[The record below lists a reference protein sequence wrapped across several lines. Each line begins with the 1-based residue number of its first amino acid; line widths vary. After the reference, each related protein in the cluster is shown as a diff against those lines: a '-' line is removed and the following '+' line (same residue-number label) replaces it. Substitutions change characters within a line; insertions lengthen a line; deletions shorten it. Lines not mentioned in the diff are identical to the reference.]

1 MKEKST
7 ILIVDDSELNR
18 AILIDILGDD
28 YQFIEAENGAQAI
41 DLLRNRAD
49 IDLLLLDMVMPE
61 MNGFDVLTAMNSN
74 RQIEDIPVVMIS
86 SENGIEQVE
95 RAYDLGVT
103 DYINRPFDGAVVRRR
118 VVNTLMLFA
127 KQKHLMQLVEE
138 QIYEKEKSNNLMIN
152 IFSHIVEF
160 RNGESGQHVLHIR
173 TITEILLSCLVQKT
187 DRYPLTQADI
197 QLIGTASALHD
208 IGKVSIPDEIINK
221 PGRLTKEE
229 FEVMKSHTTIGAA
242 ILRDLPFSADEPLLK
257 TAYEIAR
264 WHHERYDGRGYP
276 DGLSGEDIPI
286 AAQVVSVADVY
297 DALTSVRC
305 YKPAYDHETALQM
318 ILNGECGTFNP
329 LLLECLLD
337 VAPELKKRLLSSD
350 ESTDYMARA
359 HRVSTEALLKES
371 IPQMDRSVQALENE
385 RAKTEFFA
393 QQTSAIQ
400 FDYDTV
406 THTITVTDRTGLLP
420 FTSKLFDMK
429 AEEKFPLLS
438 EMDNRRVSEALRS
451 TTPAKPE
458 ARLRVM
464 LRVPEHNIER
474 ICKMKARALW
484 SHDDKPEYLG
494 AVGMFSAPQEA
505 LVLPNTALPDSG
517 SITGAEAY
525 EAVTSLKR
533 IFDLVR
539 LVDPTTSTVLTLDET
554 GRFTGESY
562 PCFSLWERGEKCEN
576 CISYRCM
583 QEKNRLTKLEITESC
598 AYQIV
603 SEYLNVDGREC
614 VLELGSKISDGVW
627 MTSAGKQFRLD
638 GACGQDFYLDPVTG
652 AYSRRY
658 LEDQQPELE
667 KGEALAVIDV
677 DHFKQIND
685 THGHLAGDAVLR
697 HVALVI
703 LDCVKPT
710 DTLIRYGGDEFL
722 LVLSQI
728 PPEKF
733 RVTLDK
739 IRAAINETPVP
750 HYPDIHPTVSI
761 GGVYQA
767 HPLAAAIHRADQL
780 MYWAKRKRND
790 VQT

>member
-1 MKEKST
+1 M
-7 ILIVDDSELNR
+7 
-18 AILIDILGDD
+18 
-28 YQFIEAENGAQAI
+28 
-41 DLLRNRAD
+41 
-49 IDLLLLDMVMPE
+49 
-61 MNGFDVLTAMNSN
+61 
-74 RQIEDIPVVMIS
+74 
-86 SENGIEQVE
+86 
-95 RAYDLGVT
+95 
-103 DYINRPFDGAVVRRR
+103 
-118 VVNTLMLFA
+118 
-127 KQKHLMQLVEE
+127 
-138 QIYEKEKSNNLMIN
+138 
-152 IFSHIVEF
+152 
-160 RNGESGQHVLHIR
+160 
-173 TITEILLSCLVQKT
+173 
-187 DRYPLTQADI
+187 
-197 QLIGTASALHD
+197 
-208 IGKVSIPDEIINK
+208 
-221 PGRLTKEE
+221 
-229 FEVMKSHTTIGAA
+229 
-242 ILRDLPFSADEPLLK
+242 
-257 TAYEIAR
+257 
-264 WHHERYDGRGYP
+264 
-276 DGLSGEDIPI
+276 
-286 AAQVVSVADVY
+286 
-297 DALTSVRC
+297 
-305 YKPAYDHETALQM
+305 
-318 ILNGECGTFNP
+318 
-329 LLLECLLD
+329 
-337 VAPELKKRLLSSD
+337 
-350 ESTDYMARA
+350 
-359 HRVSTEALLKES
+359 
-371 IPQMDRSVQALENE
+371 
-385 RAKTEFFA
+385 
-393 QQTSAIQ
+393 
-400 FDYDTV
+400 
-406 THTITVTDRTGLLP
+406 
-420 FTSKLFDMK
+420 
-429 AEEKFPLLS
+429 
-438 EMDNRRVSEALRS
+438 
-451 TTPAKPE
+451 
-458 ARLRVM
+458 
-464 LRVPEHNIER
+464 
-474 ICKMKARALW
+474 
-484 SHDDKPEYLG
+484 
-494 AVGMFSAPQEA
+494 
-505 LVLPNTALPDSG
+505 ALPDSG

-638 GACGQDFYLDPVTG
+638 GAYGQDFYLDPVTG

-739 IRAAINETPVP
+739 IRAAINETPIP

>member
-1 MKEKST
+1 MKVKST

-28 YQFIEAENGAQAI
+28 YNFIEAENGAQAI
-41 DLLRNRAD
+41 DVLRNRAD

-74 RQIEDIPVVMIS
+74 HQIEDIPVVMIS
-86 SENGIEQVE
+86 SENGIEQIE

-103 DYINRPFDGAVVRRR
+103 DYINRPFDRMVVRRR
-118 VVNTLMLFA
+118 VVNTLMLSA
-127 KQKHLMQLVEE
+127 KQKRLMQLVAE

-160 RNGESGQHVLHIR
+160 RNGESGLHVLHIR
-173 TITEILLSCLVQKT
+173 TITEILLTRLVQKT

-197 QLIGTASALHD
+197 QLISTASALHD

-221 PGRLTKEE
+221 PGKLTKEE

-242 ILRDLPFSADEPLLK
+242 ILRDLPFPSDEPLLK
-257 TAYEIAR
+257 SAYEIAR

-305 YKPAYDHETALQM
+305 YKPAYDHETALKM
-318 ILNGECGTFNP
+318 IVNGECGTFNP

-350 ESTDYMARA
+350 EGTDYMAQTKS
-359 HRVSTEALLKES
+359 VSAEALLKES
-371 IPQMDRSVQALENE
+371 VPQMDRSVQALESE

-400 FDYDTV
+400 FDYDAV
-406 THTITVTDRTGLLP
+406 THTISVTDRTGVLP

-429 AEEKFPLLS
+429 DFEKFPLLS
-438 EMDNRRVSEALRS
+438 VLDNRRVSEVLRS
-451 TTPAKPE
+451 TTPDKPE
-458 ARLRVM
+458 ARLRLM
-464 LRVPEHNIER
+464 LHVPEKNIER
-474 ICKMKARALW
+474 ICEMKARTLW
-484 SHDDKPEYLG
+484 SHDDTPELIG
-494 AVGMFSAPQEA
+494 AVGMFVAPQEE
-505 LVLPNTALPDSG
+505 LVLPNTVLPDTG
-517 SITGAEAY
+517 IVTGAA
-525 EAVTSLKR
+525 ARDAIISMKR

-539 LVDPTTSTVLTLDET
+539 LVDPSTSSILSLDENGKFAEAT
-554 GRFTGESY
+554 Y
-562 PCFSLWERGEKCEN
+562 PCFSIWERGEKCEN
-576 CISYRCM
+576 CISSRCL
-583 QEKNRLTKLEITESC
+583 QEKNRLTKLEITDSC

-603 SEYLNVDGREC
+603 SKYLNVDGREC
-614 VLELGSKISDGVW
+614 VLELGSRISDGVW
-627 MTSAGKQFRLD
+627 VTSAGKQFRLD
-638 GACGQDFYLDPVTG
+638 GAYGQDFYLDPVTG
-652 AYSRRY
+652 AYCRRY

-667 KGEALAVIDV
+667 KAEALAVIDI

-685 THGHLAGDAVLR
+685 TYGHLAGDAVLR
-697 HVALVI
+697 HVAFVI
-703 LDCVKPT
+703 QDCVKST

-722 LVLSQI
+722 LLLSQI

-750 HYPDIHPTVSI
+750 QYPDIHPTVSI

-767 HPLAAAIHRADQL
+767 HPLADAIHRADKM
-780 MYWAKRKRND
+780 MYWAKKKRND